1 MTVNKPI
8 SLEPLYAKEAKV
20 KYGFAKELLKLA
32 AKNPSSL
39 YLNTNEI
46 GTLLQSD
53 NNTIVWTAI
62 DILGYLSSVDVE
74 NKIDKYIPQ
83 LVYFLHSGKL
93 IISGHAM
100 FSLSCIAK
108 NKQQYKELIFNE
120 IICINNNE
128 YESFDCK
135 NIAIEKAIYFFSKFK
150 TEAKEDA
157 DILSFIHLAAQNSR
171 KETSKKA
178 TQLLKQLENLE
189 S

>member
-1 MTVNKPI
+1 MIVNKPI

-32 AKNPSSL
+32 AKKPNSL

-46 GTLLQSD
+46 GALLQSE
-53 NNTIVWTAI
+53 NNTIVWAAI
-62 DILGYLSSVDVE
+62 DILGYLSLVDTE

-93 IISGHAM
+93 TVSAQSM
-100 FSLSCIAK
+100 FALSCIAK
-108 NKQQYKELIFNE
+108 NKPQYKELIFNE

-135 NIAIEKAIYFFSKFK
+135 NIAIGKAIDFFSKFK
-150 TEAKEDA
+150 MEAKEDA
-157 DILSFIHLAAQNSR
+157 DILNFIQFATQNAR

-178 TQLLKQLENLE
+178 QQLVKQIDKLEL
-189 S
+189 